1 MPVYRHAMH
10 VYDPHRVDVH
20 IDPGRGNKNV
30 ADLLDV
36 VTSNIPAAKQARKHV
51 ENVVSH

>member
-1 MPVYRHAMH
+1 MH
-10 VYDPHRVDVH
+10 VYDHNRVDVH
-20 IDPGRGNKNV
+20 IDAGRGNKNV
-30 ADLLDV
+30 AELLDV